1 MIWGGLHTILI
12 DSCPDGLPQCLL
24 PWLLPHDQLQAWRTL
39 SKARGDFLIFDRCG
53 GCMEFFPQRRKSDFL
68 KWENCALWAEFL
80 GSAFCGKGEGQHS
93 QDLGPVGT
101 VTCQELQTLL
111 CCPRWK
117 QEKAEART
125 ACWSLE
131 NSPLGRPR
139 KKNVTEKVER
149 LRDNQRSLSVA
160 IYNRD
165 YKVVN

>member
-1 MIWGGLHTILI
+1 MGCPSA
-12 DSCPDGLPQCLL
+12 SC
-24 PWLLPHDQLQAWRTL
+24 HDCCPMTSSRREEPCPKPEVTFWSLTDVEGAWN
-39 SKARGDFLIFDRCG
+39 
-53 GCMEFFPQRRKSDFL
+53 FFPQRRKSDFL

-101 VTCQELQTLL
+101 VTCLELQTLL

-125 ACWSLE
+125 ARWSLE